1 MLIRGRPGIVDI
13 RIPARNAGVRAE
25 QVDRAVPRLDRI
37 DQRNLPLNNSY
48 TYDTTASG
56 VQVFSEKNAL
66 AVRKMLEMAAGPG
79 GTGQRAQT
87 VGYSVGGK
95 SGTAR
100 KQEGKG
106 YADKKYRSFFVGLAP
121 VEAPRIVV
129 AVMLDEPSDGQY
141 FGGVVAAPVFSETV
155 QQTLRILGVQPDM
168 NVKPQIVTDVE
179 ESF

>member
-1 MLIRGRPGIVDI
+1 MSYGYGVSASLFQLAQAYTVFARDGRLLPVTLLKTDQ
-13 RIPARNAGVRAE
+13 PSQGVR
-25 QVDRAVPRLDRI
+25 
-37 DQRNLPLNNSY
+37 
-48 TYDTTASG
+48 
-56 VQVFSEKNAL
+56 VFSEKNAN
-66 AVRKMLEMAAGPG
+66 AVRRMLEMAAGPG

-129 AVMLDEPSDGQY
+129 AVMVDEPSEGVIY
-141 FGGVVAAPVFSETV
+141 GGAVAGPVFSETV

-168 NVKPQIVTDVE
+168 SVKPQIVAEVVE
-179 ESF
+179 EPF